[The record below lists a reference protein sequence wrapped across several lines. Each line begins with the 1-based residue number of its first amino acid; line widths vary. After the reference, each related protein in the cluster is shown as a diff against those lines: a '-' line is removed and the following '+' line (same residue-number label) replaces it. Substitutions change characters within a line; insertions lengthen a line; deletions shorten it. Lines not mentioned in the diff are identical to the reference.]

1 MNINVKTLKEN
12 KIHVITALTAAS
24 AAMSQISEVAIYAPI
39 LTTVA
44 CLCSAASLPDLL
56 KKADD
61 VVDALEDA
69 GLIDEEVADAV
80 ENVIDAVDGDNS

>member
-1 MNINVKTLKEN
+1 MNISVETLKEN
-12 KIHVITALTAAS
+12 RIHVITVLTAAS

-39 LTTVA
+39 LTAVA
-44 CLCSAASLPDLL
+44 CLCSATSLPDLL

-69 GLIDEEVADAV
+69 GVIDEEVADAV
-80 ENVIDAVDGDNS
+80 EDIIDVVDGDNS